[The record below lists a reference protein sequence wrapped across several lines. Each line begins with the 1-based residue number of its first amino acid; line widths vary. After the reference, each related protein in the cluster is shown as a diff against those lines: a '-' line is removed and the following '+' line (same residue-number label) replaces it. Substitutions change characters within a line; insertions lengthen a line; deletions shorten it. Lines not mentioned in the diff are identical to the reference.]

1 MEGKGEPSEKWLTDD
16 SDALYTRM
24 SITGDIYPYN
34 NCFYTLGLLMD
45 IRQFKIAWDAAQ
57 SSRASRTA
65 NGMHYFE
72 LKDAK
77 VIVEKY

>member
-1 MEGKGEPSEKWLTDD
+1 M
-16 SDALYTRM
+16 
-24 SITGDIYPYN
+24 
-34 NCFYTLGLLMD
+34 GLLMD
-45 IRQFKIAWDAAQ
+45 IELFSEVWKTKNE
-57 SSRASRTA
+57 SSANNPSPASRTA